1 LIKVLPA
8 SDKKTFR
15 EFLHFPFKLYDKNS
29 SWVPPLIK
37 DIRDKFSLKN
47 PFLHHGEVMPFIA
60 KRNGETVGR
69 VTAIH
74 NQAHV
79 DFHGEKTGF
88 FGFFDCIN
96 ENDVAKTL
104 MGRVVEW
111 VKDKGMTEIRGP
123 MNFSSNEEWGLLIH
137 GFDDPPMVMMP
148 YQFPY
153 YRKLYEHCGL
163 EKARDLY
170 AYIADVPEILPEKVY
185 RVAEIAKKRGIRAR
199 PVNTRKFNDEMK
211 IFMNI
216 YNSALEKNWGFIPM
230 TEEEIDHAS
239 RQLKPI
245 IVPELTLIAEH
256 NDEPVGFMMFLP
268 DYNYV
273 LKKMKGR
280 LYPFGIFKALLHS
293 RNIRD
298 ARLLL
303 LGVKQGFRRR
313 GIDSLLFIEGLKGL
327 KKKGFRR
334 MEFSWILEDNY
345 PVQRIIETMKGR
357 LYKKYRVYECSI

>member
-1 LIKVLPA
+1 MIEIFPA
-8 SDKKTFR
+8 DNSQSFK
-15 EFLHFPFKLYDKNS
+15 EFINLPFKLYNGHPF
-29 SWVPPLIK
+29 WVPPLIK
-37 DIRDKFSLKN
+37 DVKGQFSSKN
-47 PFLHHGEVMPFIA
+47 PFFNHAEVMPFIA
-60 KRNGETVGR
+60 KLNGETVGR

-79 DFHGEKTGF
+79 DFHCEKTGF

-96 ENDVAKTL
+96 DDDVAKAL
-104 MGRVVEW
+104 VDQVKGW
-111 VKDKGMTEIRGP
+111 VKSKGMNIIRGP
-123 MNFSSNEEWGLLIH
+123 MNFSSNEEWGMLID

-153 YRKLYEHCGL
+153 YRELFEHCGL

-170 AYIADVPEILPEKVY
+170 AYTADVPEILPEKVY
-185 RVAEIAKKRGIRAR
+185 RVAEIAKKRGIRVR

-211 IFMNI
+211 IFINI
-216 YNSALEKNWGFIPM
+216 YNSAWEKNWGFMPM
-230 TEEEIDHAS
+230 TEEEIEHAA

-245 IVPELTLIAEH
+245 VVPDLTLIAEH
-256 NDEPVGFMMFLP
+256 NGEPVGFMMFLP

-280 LYPFGIFKALLHS
+280 LFPFGIFKALLHS

-303 LGVKQGFRRR
+303 FGIKQGFRKR

-345 PVQRIIETMKGR
+345 PVQRIIETMQGKI
-357 LYKKYRVYECSI
+357 YKKYRVFECSI